1 MIYILIFT
9 NILLIISGYILMD
22 RIEEMHTDNDKY
34 FKKLRKTYDARVADL
49 EEEIAVRDEII
60 KRYDHS
66 RIKGGN

>member
-1 MIYILIFT
+1 
-9 NILLIISGYILMD
+9 MD

-66 RIKGGN
+66 LIKGGN